1 MNLFCQSL
9 MIIINKNPN
18 YSQTHIHSIKETLA
32 LFDARAAT
40 IKLIYMIILG
50 PPASTDITFSYY
62 DQGQARDNP
71 PAYFHIKSI
80 KSFVF
85 FLDKFSFP
93 WFASASSLVYVGS
106 YHKTSIILYPLCSQ
120 CLSSK
125 FSLMLHKIK
134 LSTSFPSLH

>member
-1 MNLFCQSL
+1 
-9 MIIINKNPN
+9 MIIINKSLN

-40 IKLIYMIILG
+40 IKLIYMIISG

-62 DQGQARDNP
+62 DYDQARDNPP

-85 FLDKFSFP
+85 FLDKF
-93 WFASASSLVYVGS
+93 LVSPG
-106 YHKTSIILYPLCSQ
+106 P
-120 CLSSK
+120 
-125 FSLMLHKIK
+125 
-134 LSTSFPSLH
+134 PPA

>member
-50 PPASTDITFSYY
+50 PPPAQILHFHTTTRAKPETTHRRTF
-62 DQGQARDNP
+62 
-71 PAYFHIKSI
+71 I
-80 KSFVF
+80 
-85 FLDKFSFP
+85 
-93 WFASASSLVYVGS
+93 
-106 YHKTSIILYPLCSQ
+106 
-120 CLSSK
+120 
-125 FSLMLHKIK
+125 
-134 LSTSFPSLH
+134 